1 MTKQL
6 FDLLDSHCLVQCVE
20 QETKLMT
27 KKGGLD
33 GSWAKVESTVYMCC
47 DNNYC
52 HWLSFLS
59 W

>member
-6 FDLLDSHCLVQCVE
+6 FDLLDSYCLVQCVE
-20 QETKLMT
+20 QETKLMI

-33 GSWAKVESTVYMCC
+33 GSWAKVECTVYMYC
-47 DNNYC
+47 DNNYY
-52 HWLSFLS
+52 HGLSFLS